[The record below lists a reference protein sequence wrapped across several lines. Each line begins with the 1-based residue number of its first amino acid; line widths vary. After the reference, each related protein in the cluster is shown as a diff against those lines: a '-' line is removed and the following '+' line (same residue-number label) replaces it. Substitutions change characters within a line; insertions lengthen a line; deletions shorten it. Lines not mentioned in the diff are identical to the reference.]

1 MFHPIRLLFVLLCFL
16 SATFPQAAGARPWK
30 SADGLRT
37 VQGEFVERD
46 ATTVTIQLN
55 SGKESRFDLAKLHV
69 DEQKWLNLN
78 HPVTPSGEAA
88 PDHTA
93 VFDTL
98 KFGDSNAVVLAKLKA
113 SKFVELTIAESMLA
127 RTGLNGIFRIRQKIG
142 GLQASL
148 FFDWNAKETLTEI
161 TVRTS
166 TFPLASYDAK
176 IAPCWQ
182 EFAELLTTLHGNPLQ
197 AAAKIAPASVPD
209 GALIS
214 SHLWRLESGG
224 SALLGVANEGGNYQ
238 VVVRFTE
245 EKVEPVII
253 ARPSAPTGINIDFNP

>member
-1 MFHPIRLLFVLLCFL
+1 MHHPIRSLIVLLCFI
-16 SATFPQAAGARPWK
+16 SAALPQAAGARPWK

-37 VQGEFVERD
+37 DQGEFLKRD
-46 ATTVTIQLN
+46 AATVTIRLDT
-55 SGKESRFDLAKLHV
+55 GKETRFDIVKLHA

-78 HPVTPSGEAA
+78 HPVSGETL
-88 PDHTA
+88 PDHSA

-113 SKFVELTIAESMLA
+113 SKFVELTIAEVMLA

-148 FFDWNAKETLTEI
+148 FFDWNAQESLNEI

-182 EFAELLTTLHGNPLQ
+182 EFAALLTTLHGKPLQ
-197 AAAKIAPASVPD
+197 AAAKIAPGSVPD

-224 SALLGVANEGGNYQ
+224 SALLGVANEGGSYQ

-253 ARPSAPTGINIDFNP
+253 ARPTAATGINIDFDP